1 MIRPV
6 LPGAGEDAPATSP
19 GVLLARAVA
28 LFFVGYVLLGAAGDA
43 LSAYQGAFATYWP
56 PVGLYAGAL
65 VLARGRERW
74 AFVAA
79 ALAAELVASQ
89 ATDRS
94 LMLTGVNA
102 AVDLLDAVLAAA
114 LVSRL
119 SGGLRATASVRGVA
133 ALVLLGALVAPLGPS
148 ALGAAAAMAHYGWS
162 GADRFLQV
170 WRSWW
175 TGDALGILVFAP
187 LVVSWVPGR
196 RPGRPLRLARAGE
209 AALVAAALVGSAV
222 LVFAGGVRLER
233 SYLLLPPLVWAGS
246 RFGVRGASAGAA
258 LVSLLAAGLTSG
270 TRYFDPSATIAA
282 ADVQV
287 QLLVF
292 IAVATALVL
301 GAALAERERT
311 LSALAESEARFEAFM
326 RHAPAV
332 IFIKDAEGR
341 IVAGNPSFASAHG
354 TQVGDLIGRTAG
366 TMFDP
371 GLAER
376 IAATDRGVLA
386 TGETAREELYLS
398 GRAFVALK
406 FRIPR
411 DERPPL
417 LGGVALD
424 VTDLRRAER
433 ALRLAQTALERG
445 YAPVLIL
452 DPCGRITY
460 ANDAAQRLF
469 GRSAPEL
476 TGRAVWDVDGG
487 FAEAGWPA
495 RWEEIRARGAAVLDG
510 SVRRPDGRANAEV
523 AVSHLAFDGAEY
535 AIYTARDLTDRRR
548 AEAAERLAAV
558 GTLAAGMAHEINN
571 PLTFVSA
578 NLGCAREALAAR
590 AAEPELA
597 EALQALDEAAEGTR
611 RIARIIRDLGIVSRS
626 RRDGRR
632 AVNVH
637 EEIGGAAKLAE
648 HEIRH
653 RARLVLRL
661 DPVPPILASEFQ
673 LGQVVLNLLVNA
685 AHAIPEGAAA
695 ANEIRVVSRTGP
707 DGQAIVEVS
716 DTGAGIPPELGR
728 RVFEPFFTTKP
739 PGQGTG
745 LGLSVCHGIV
755 SGLGGRIELESEP
768 GRGALFR
775 VVLPPAPDEEH
786 PAPAPRRAASAARA
800 RILLVD
806 DEPLIGSTVRRVLA
820 DHEVEVLTDARAA
833 LARLV
838 AGERFD
844 VILCDLMMPD
854 LTGMDLH
861 EALTRAAPAVA
872 GRMVF
877 ITGGAFTERAR
888 RFLERSDLP
897 RIEKPFA
904 PATLRE
910 AVDALLA
917 LGPGRRAG

>member
-1 MIRPV
+1 MTRPV
-6 LPGAGEDAPATSP
+6 RPGVGGDAPPSP
-19 GVLLARAVA
+19 SGGVLARAVA
-28 LFFVGYVLLGAAGDA
+28 FFVAYVLLAAAGDA
-43 LSAYQGAFATYWP
+43 FSAYPGAFATYWP

-65 VLARGRERW
+65 LLFRGRERLVL
-74 AFVAA
+74 VAA
-79 ALAAELVASQ
+79 AVAAEIVASA

-94 LMLTGVNA
+94 ATLIAVNTV
-102 AVDLLDAVLAAA
+102 VDLLDAAIAAA

-119 SGGLRATASVRGVA
+119 AGPRRSTASVRGVA
-133 ALVLLGALVAPLGPS
+133 ALVLLGAFAAPLVPS
-148 ALGAAAAMAHYGWS
+148 ALGTASAMAHYGWS
-162 GADRFLQV
+162 GTERFFHA
-170 WRSWW
+170 WRAWW

-187 LVVSWVPGR
+187 LVVSWMPGR
-196 RPGRPLRLARAGE
+196 RRPRPLTLSRALE
-209 AALVAAALVGSAV
+209 AVVVTAALGGSAV
-222 LVFAGGVRLER
+222 LVFTGGVRLER

-258 LVSLLAAGLTSG
+258 IVSLVGAALTSRS
-270 TRYFDPSATIAA
+270 RYFDPGSTITA
-282 ADVQV
+282 ADVQI

-311 LSALAESEARFEAFM
+311 LSALAESEARFEAFL
-326 RHAPAV
+326 RHTPAV
-332 IFIKDAEGR
+332 IFIKDAVGR
-341 IVAGNPSFASAHG
+341 IVTGNPSFARAHRARLPELQGKSA
-354 TQVGDLIGRTAG
+354 AE
-366 TMFDP
+366 MFP
-371 GLAER
+371 PAVAER
-376 IAATDRGVLA
+376 VASVDRTVLE
-386 TGETAREELYLS
+386 TGEIAREEMELS
-398 GRAFVALK
+398 GRSFVTLK
-406 FRIPR
+406 FRMPR
-411 DERPPL
+411 DEEAPL

-452 DPCGRITY
+452 DPGGRVTY

-469 GRSAPEL
+469 GCGAAEL
-476 TGRAVWDVDGG
+476 VGRAVWDVDGG
-487 FAEAGWPA
+487 FVEAGWPA
-495 RWEEIRARGAAVLDG
+495 RWEEIRTHGAAVLDG
-510 SVRRPDGRANAEV
+510 MVRRPDGRADAEV
-523 AVSHLAFDGAEY
+523 ALSHLAFDGAEY

-578 NLGCAREALAAR
+578 NLGCAREALGAR
-590 AAEPELA
+590 AGEPEVS
-597 EALQALDEAAEGTR
+597 EALQALEDAAEGTR

-626 RRDGRR
+626 RREGRR
-632 AVNVH
+632 PIDLRD
-637 EEIGGAAKLAE
+637 EIGGAAKLAE

-661 DPVPPILASEFQ
+661 DPVPPVLASEFQ

-685 AHAIPEGAAA
+685 AHAIPEGDAAT
-695 ANEIRVVSRTGP
+695 NEIRVTSRTGAE
-707 DGQAIVEVS
+707 GEAIVEVS
-716 DTGAGIPPELGR
+716 DTGAGIPAELGR

-775 VVLPPAPDEEH
+775 VVLP
-786 PAPAPRRAASAARA
+786 AASEARRPEPATPPAGRAERA
-800 RILLVD
+800 RILVVD

-820 DHEVEVLTDARAA
+820 DHDVDSVTDARAA
-833 LARLV
+833 LARL
-838 AGERFD
+838 AGGERFD
-844 VILCDLMMPD
+844 VVLCDLMMPD
-854 LTGMDLH
+854 LTGMDLY
-861 EALTRAAPAVA
+861 EALARAAPGMAA
-872 GRMVF
+872 RMVF

-888 RFLERSDLP
+888 RFLEGSGLP

-904 PATLRE
+904 PAALRE
-910 AVDALLA
+910 AVGALLA
-917 LGPGRRAG
+917 REPDRRAG